1 MIKGPTGHRIKV
13 GGPTWIKLSKTKQ
26 DALIKAS
33 ETSKVPVKKAPVKK
47 TVKKA
52 PVKKEVKKVPVKKTV
67 KKVPVRKTVKK
78 VEAPST
84 TVKNLPKVPKKK
96 IPQKPCKSELEC
108 SVVFEKSKFHEASYW
123 LLTGDFSDCTSLKV
137 QSFKAGSHQKA
148 IEHILKV
155 ANAESLLD
163 LIQEDYSFWIA
174 RFLAGTKQG
183 DMNLMLVFDTPE
195 SREVMKLLAR
205 EGLEAKGKP
214 VPAALTPS
222 KIPLPSPSGTPY
234 KTPSKTPVPKAGTPW
249 YSPSKVPSPT
259 EEEYPFGEYPAPFS
273 PRKTPQSARKSPS
286 PKKEEGGGG
295 IFGTIAGMFGATSRF
310 LAGAPSSAPG
320 SPTSP
325 TGYGP

>member
-1 MIKGPTGHRIKV
+1 MIKGPTGHRIKI
-13 GGPTWIKLSKTKQ
+13 GGPTWIKLSKTQQ
-26 DALIKAS
+26 DALVKAS
-33 ETSKVPVKKAPVKK
+33 KIPVKKAAAKKEVKKAPVKK
-47 TVKKA
+47 TVKKVPA
-52 PVKKEVKKVPVKKTV
+52 KKEVKKAPVKKAV

-84 TVKNLPKVPKKK
+84 SAKKLPTVPKKK

-108 SVVFEKSKFHEASYW
+108 SAVFEKSKFHETSYW
-123 LLTGDFSDCTSLKV
+123 LLTGDFGDCTSLKV

-234 KTPSKTPVPKAGTPW
+234 KTPSK
-249 YSPSKVPSPT
+249 VPSPT

-273 PRKTPQSARKSPS
+273 PRKTTGSARKSPS

-310 LAGAPSSAPG
+310 LAGAPSSAST